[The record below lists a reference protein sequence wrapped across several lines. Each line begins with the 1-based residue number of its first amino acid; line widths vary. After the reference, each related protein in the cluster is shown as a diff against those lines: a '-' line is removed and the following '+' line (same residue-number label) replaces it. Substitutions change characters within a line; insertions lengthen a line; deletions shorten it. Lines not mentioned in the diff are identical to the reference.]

1 MLDVCIGLSQTGY
14 IYRGS
19 HLKVHFSLR
28 VISQLDMYPRAIS
41 MNVSLGGLPTLDV
54 SLGGHVIS

>member
-1 MLDVCIGLSQTGY
+1 MNVSLGGLPTLDV
-14 IYRGS
+14 
-19 HLKVHFSLR
+19 SLGGH
-28 VISQLDMYPRAIS
+28 VISQLDMYRRAIS